1 MCTSEHRRI
10 IDETYTRYR
19 TYEPDVSRSLH
30 VLLMI
35 STILSFELT
44 TDGFG
49 TIFYEN
55 CTYDFTDKIL
65 KEMCRKLLAVVRC
78 KGGGGEVV
86 FWPFVLAF
94 FVLVWFG
101 LVLFGFVFRF
111 LVLSWF

>member
-78 KGGGGEVV
+78 KGGGEKS
-86 FWPFVLAF
+86 F
-94 FVLVWFG
+94 FGRLCWLFSFWFG
-101 LVLFGFVFRF
+101 LVWSC
-111 LVLSWF
+111 LVLCFDFWF